1 MKLSEIKGEAALD
14 VLADVMD
21 PLTALLADPNV
32 KKVVE
37 GKKPKL
43 IIAKSLIKDHKKE
56 IVEIFAILNQ
66 KTPEEYMESMS
77 ITSLITDTL
86 DLLND
91 KELTDFLELQ
101 TGTKE

>member
-14 VLADVMD
+14 VLADLMD
-21 PLTALLADPNV
+21 PLTAILADPNV
-32 KKVVE
+32 KEVVE

-66 KTPEEYMESMS
+66 KTPEEYMESMT
-77 ITSLITDTL
+77 ITSLIVETL

-91 KELTDFLELQ
+91 KELNDFLDLQ